1 LFERENKKK
10 EKKKKE
16 TEKEDE
22 IMPPKVT
29 RYKGR

>member
-10 EKKKKE
+10 EKKKEK
-16 TEKEDE
+16 EKEDE